1 VEPIVVATRNRHK
14 LSELRQIL
22 DDYELEALPE
32 ALIPPPEV
40 GSTFAENALGKA
52 RWARRKL
59 GKAVIGEDSGI
70 EARALGGRP
79 GVRSARFAGE
89 DSTDEQNLQRLL
101 DELDGVEDRSVAYVC
116 ALVHIDADG
125 LETLVEGRCEGWA
138 ARTPSGEGGFGYDPI
153 FVPAD
158 IDDGRTAAELSAE
171 EKHAIS
177 HRGRA
182 ARELKARLSG

>member
-1 VEPIVVATRNRHK
+1 MEPIVVATRNRHK

-52 RWARRKL
+52 RWARREL